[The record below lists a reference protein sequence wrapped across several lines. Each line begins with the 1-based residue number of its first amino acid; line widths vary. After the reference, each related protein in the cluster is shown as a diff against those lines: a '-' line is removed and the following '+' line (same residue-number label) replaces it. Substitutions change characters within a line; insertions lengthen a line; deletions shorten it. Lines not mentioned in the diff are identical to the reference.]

1 MKNLLHPSLILILIF
16 IMSLGH
22 AQSLRKNKKVI
33 GNGDVTTQTITT
45 SGYDGI
51 ASLGFI
57 DVELVNGAEGQINV
71 TTDSNLQEYIEI
83 EVKDNVL
90 KIKTKDRTNLST
102 KKGVK
107 VTVPVESISKI
118 QLTGS
123 GNLRSAAVIKANEFK
138 LNVTGS
144 GDAVLAIEA
153 SEVEARIAGSGNI
166 DLSGSFTDLELSV
179 AGSGTFK
186 GTGLS
191 SKSTEV
197 SIAGSGDVKLSGT
210 TSQLDLKISGSG
222 NFHGFDLNANQT
234 KVMVA
239 GSGDAQVVAQQDI
252 YASVVGSGSVVYKG
266 NPDQKEFKK
275 TGTGKISKQ

>member
-1 MKNLLHPSLILILIF
+1 M
-16 IMSLGH
+16 
-22 AQSLRKNKKVI
+22 
-33 GNGDVTTQTITT
+33 
-45 SGYDGI
+45 
-51 ASLGFI
+51 
-57 DVELVNGAEGQINV
+57 

-123 GNLRSAAVIKANEFK
+123 GNLRSAAAIKANEFK

>member
-16 IMSLGH
+16 SMSLGH

-123 GNLRSAAVIKANEFK
+123 GNLRSAAAIKANEFK

>member
-1 MKNLLHPSLILILIF
+1 M
-16 IMSLGH
+16 
-22 AQSLRKNKKVI
+22 
-33 GNGDVTTQTITT
+33 
-45 SGYDGI
+45 
-51 ASLGFI
+51 
-57 DVELVNGAEGQINV
+57 

-166 DLSGSFTDLELSV
+166 DLSGSFTDL
-179 AGSGTFK
+179 
-186 GTGLS
+186 
-191 SKSTEV
+191 
-197 SIAGSGDVKLSGT
+197 
-210 TSQLDLKISGSG
+210 
-222 NFHGFDLNANQT
+222 
-234 KVMVA
+234 
-239 GSGDAQVVAQQDI
+239 
-252 YASVVGSGSVVYKG
+252 
-266 NPDQKEFKK
+266 
-275 TGTGKISKQ
+275 

>member
-16 IMSLGH
+16 SMSLGH

>member
-16 IMSLGH
+16 SMSLGH
-22 AQSLRKNKKVI
+22 AQSSRKNKKVI

-51 ASLGFI
+51 TSLGFI

-71 TTDSNLQEYIEI
+71 TTDSNLQEYIKI
-83 EVKDNVL
+83 ELKDNVL

-123 GNLRSAAVIKANEFK
+123 GNLRSAEAIKANEFK
-138 LNVTGS
+138 LNVIGS

-234 KVMVA
+234 KVMVV

>member
-16 IMSLGH
+16 SMSLGH

-123 GNLRSAAVIKANEFK
+123 GNLRSAAAIKANEFK

-239 GSGDAQVVAQQDI
+239 GSGYAQVVAQQDI

>member
-16 IMSLGH
+16 SMSLGH

-123 GNLRSAAVIKANEFK
+123 GNLRSAAAIKANEFK

-239 GSGDAQVVAQQDI
+239 GSGDAQVVAQQYI

>member
-16 IMSLGH
+16 SMSLGH

-71 TTDSNLQEYIEI
+71 TTDSNLQEYIKI

-123 GNLRSAAVIKANEFK
+123 GNLRSAAAIKANEFK

>member
-16 IMSLGH
+16 SMSLGH

-138 LNVTGS
+138 LNVTGY